1 MKPRTSRSI
10 HFCAISYALTLFAIV
25 PRSISIA
32 QVAPSAV
39 NTVTS
44 LPHIQDS
51 LSLERLELE
60 IAYATERV
68 LETDIWHRLQPKVM
82 LSAGLAGG
90 GDLLAFYP
98 EEQLAPVIVRSSI
111 RLSISLALS
120 DLFSVADH
128 EKAILDLRKLYLSR
142 TEISARIDN
151 ARNYAREKR
160 KSLLEEHQILTEQY
174 RLMKNVHTFK
184 QMQFDRGKIDFDA
197 LTRSEMDLLSMKIR
211 INRLEA
217 DIRDVARGIG
227 QSVVTD
233 SVRTQTE

>member
-1 MKPRTSRSI
+1 MKPRISRSI
-10 HFCAISYALTLFAIV
+10 HCCAIPYALTLFTIV
-25 PRSISIA
+25 ARSISVA
-32 QVAPSAV
+32 QVSV
-39 NTVTS
+39 SGMNTETS
-44 LPHIQDS
+44 LSHIQDS
-51 LSLERLELE
+51 ISLKRLELE

-68 LETDIWHRLQPKVM
+68 LETDIWHRLQPRVM

-142 TEISARIDN
+142 TEISARIDH
-151 ARNYAREKR
+151 ARNYARER
-160 KSLLEEHQILTEQY
+160 RQSLLEEHQILTEQY
-174 RLMKNVHTFK
+174 RLMKDVHTFK
-184 QMQFDRGKIDFDA
+184 QLQFERGKIDFDA

-211 INRLEA
+211 INRLEV
-217 DIRDVARGIG
+217 DIHDVTRGIG
-227 QSVVTD
+227 QSVATD
-233 SVRTQTE
+233 SLRTQTE